1 MTIQGAMKELVNL
14 LNADDIPVYYKGG
27 IEKVIETIDDYIDG
41 KDDYVKRMVDRKT
54 EPQKTTDYCDTC
66 NHKGC
71 DNCIADG
78 SNPYCVPSHYEPK
91 TEPTISKMEQVDEPQ
106 TDCYVSDLCKHY
118 GDKQICGRC
127 RNRNL
132 FAEADTEPKPKT
144 EPQTEDT
151 CKGCVNETDCPWK

>member
-54 EPQKTTDYCDTC
+54 EPQ
-66 NHKGC
+66 
-71 DNCIADG
+71 
-78 SNPYCVPSHYEPK
+78 
-91 TEPTISKMEQVDEPQ
+91 
-106 TDCYVSDLCKHY
+106 
-118 GDKQICGRC
+118 
-127 RNRNL
+127 
-132 FAEADTEPKPKT
+132 
-144 EPQTEDT
+144 TEDT